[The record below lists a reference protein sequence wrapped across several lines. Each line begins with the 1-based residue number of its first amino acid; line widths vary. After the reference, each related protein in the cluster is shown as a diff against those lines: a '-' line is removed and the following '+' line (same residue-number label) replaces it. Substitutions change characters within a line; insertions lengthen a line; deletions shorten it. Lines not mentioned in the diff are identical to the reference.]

1 MENKKTTPMW
11 MKILIVV
18 FIIGSIFS
26 IVRLIISSN
35 NYNKAYAKNV
45 EEIGTLNDKLTTL
58 SRKEVKDTDEV
69 RGELSS
75 AREVGKKL
83 EDLQNVTLRDI
94 DVGSEAGRKKLEE
107 VLEEYKPYFEDDSLW
122 GRISW
127 FKIGANQQ
135 PEYQGLDYEWGFK
148 STYAYSG
155 DKIDVLWLCKDDT
168 GDLLAIVTGVYDAKT
183 KRISNLKIDN
193 TTKGIGVSGI
203 DNNEVEDGLITP
215 DYENEDDPTD
225 TEGFYNYLDEFS
237 DNKKENDKKE
247 DKKSDNTNNNDKEE
261 VSDEE

>member
-1 MENKKTTPMW
+1 MEDKKTTPMW
-11 MKILIVV
+11 MKILIMV

-26 IVRLIISSN
+26 IARLIISNN
-35 NYNKAYAKNV
+35 NYNKVYAENV
-45 EEIGTLNDKLTTL
+45 KKIGELNDKLTTL

-75 AREVGKKL
+75 AREVGEKL
-83 EDLQNVTLRDI
+83 EDLQNIILRDI

-122 GRISW
+122 GRTSW

-135 PEYQGLDYEWGFK
+135 PEYQGLDYEWEFK

-155 DKIDVLWLCKDDT
+155 DKIDVLWLCKDNT

-183 KRISNLKIDN
+183 KRISKLKIDN

-203 DNNEVEDGLITP
+203 DNNEAEDGLITP
-215 DYENEDDPTD
+215 DYNNEDDPTN
-225 TEGFYNYLDEFS
+225 TEDFYDYLDEFS
-237 DNKKENDKKE
+237 DDKKHNKNKSNE
-247 DKKSDNTNNNDKEE
+247 SDNTGNNDNEG